1 MRLALLTSILVA
13 ASGCAAPAFVGHTG
27 RATPKG
33 SFRVEVGSG
42 YQLSTQAAQVVRDG
56 RDAAETLRARTMEC
70 PDGSPGGCW
79 SVADVEPVVDA
90 AFRLAVLAPISSHT
104 EISGR
109 YGVLEHLDVGAHY
122 GPDSWALDLGYQV
135 FGPTEPAAEGW
146 AGTVLAGY
154 GKRSLGTFGDVIESV
169 FHGEA
174 SLQDFQATFVAGRQ
188 WREIAHFYTGGR
200 YTLTRWKLQVLPDL
214 PIVFDGGE
222 QQKALLGTDASGSV
236 HQVSAVFGGALG
248 YKHVFVGAELNLVE
262 TFGSAEVLFERRDLS
277 GFGVMPA
284 VYLYGQY

>member
-1 MRLALLTSILVA
+1 MRLVLLASILVA
-13 ASGCAAPAFVGHTG
+13 ASACAAPAFVGHTG
-27 RATPKG
+27 RGTPKG
-33 SFRVEVGSG
+33 AFRVEVGSG

-56 RDAAETLRARTMEC
+56 RDLAENLRSRSFAC
-70 PDGSPGGCW
+70 PDGAGQCW
-79 SVADVEPVVDA
+79 SQADVEPVVDA
-90 AFRLAVLAPISSHT
+90 AFRFAVLAPIASHS

-109 YGVLEHLDVGAHY
+109 YGVAEHLDVGAHY
-122 GPDSWALDLGYQV
+122 GPDSWALDVGYQL
-135 FGPTEPAAEGW
+135 FGPSDPAADGW

-154 GKRSLGTFGDVIESV
+154 GKRELGTLGDVIEGV

-174 SLQDFQATFVAGRQ
+174 GLSDFQATFVTGRQ
-188 WREIAHFYTGGR
+188 WREIAHLYTGAR
-200 YTLTRWKLQVLPDL
+200 YMLTHWKLQVLPDI

-222 QQKALLGTDASGSV
+222 QQKALLGTDASGNV
-236 HQVSAVFGGALG
+236 HQMSAVFGGALG

-262 TFGSAEVLFERRDLS
+262 TFGSAEVLFKKRDLS